1 MNININNLVKGDVLL
16 SHNKDSK
23 HAAIYIGDGKICQA
37 SINEKG
43 TATGGLPG
51 DQTGHEIE
59 IKKLTRKSWDY
70 VLRCKDRAIA
80 EKAANEAVKI
90 ANDNNYGYD
99 QISRWGENGAF
110 DCSSLIIHCYEI
122 AGAPVKS
129 KGGATWTGNMR
140 SSFKK
145 CGFYETDTKEAA
157 EIKDPASGSNDRFYF
172 VCKGDTLTKIAKMA
186 NTDIKT
192 LAELNG
198 IDNVD
203 LIRIGQKIKLPAVA
217 ASSGKAENQ
226 EPKIINAIVNTR
238 LSQLRI
244 RKEPNTKCDIIGLLN
259 KGQKIEIEYIK
270 NNWAKLYNRAGFV
283 SADYIKIV

>member
-23 HAAIYIGDGKICQA
+23 HASIYIGDGKICQA

-43 TATGGLPG
+43 TTTGGLPG

-80 EKAANEAVKI
+80 EKAANDAAKI
-90 ANDNNYGYD
+90 ANDNNFGYD

-157 EIKDPASGSNDRFYF
+157 EIKDSASGADDRFYY
-172 VCKGDTLTKIAKMA
+172 VCKGDTLSKIAKWA

-198 IDNVD
+198 IENVD
-203 LIRIGQKIKLPAVA
+203 LIRIGQKIKLPAVV
-217 ASSGKAENQ
+217 ASSGKVENQ
-226 EPKIINAIVNTR
+226 EPKIINAIVNTKV
-238 LSQLRI
+238 SPLRI
-244 RKEPNTKCDIIGLLN
+244 RKEANTNCAVLGLLK

-270 NNWAKLYNRAGFV
+270 NNWAKLYKRAGFV
-283 SADYIKIV
+283 SAEYIKII